1 MVMDDTLTYE
11 EAKEIY
17 STINDKLEWNDEDIV
32 GLYNDM
38 ISRAVRYAN
47 IRAGW
52 NALSRE
58 QKAAQDPSRTMAH
71 DAFIMS
77 VNIVARSEGDVG
89 TEWRKRLSDDRK
101 RIGDFACYIAL
112 FQGIEAR

>member
-1 MVMDDTLTYE
+1 MAEILTYV

-17 STINDKLEWNDEDIV
+17 DIIKDNLEWSDEDIA
-32 GLYNDM
+32 GLYRDM

-58 QKAAQDPSRTMAH
+58 QKIDQDPSRTSAH

-77 VNIVARSEGDVG
+77 VNIVARTEGSVG
-89 TEWRKRLSDDRK
+89 AEWRERLSDDRK
-101 RIGDFACYIAL
+101 RVGDFACYVAL
-112 FQGIEAR
+112 FQGIDAR

>member
-1 MVMDDTLTYE
+1 MGTVLTYE

-17 STINDKLEWNDEDIV
+17 ETISSHVDRTDEDIV

-38 ISRAVRYAN
+38 IARAVRYAN

-52 NALSRE
+52 NSLSRE
-58 QKAAQDPSRTMAH
+58 QKMEQDLSRSMAH
-71 DAFIMS
+71 DAFITS
-77 VNIVARSEGDVG
+77 VHIVARIQGSSGAKWCD
-89 TEWRKRLSDDRK
+89 RLSDDRK

>member
-1 MVMDDTLTYE
+1 MGTVLTYE

-17 STINDKLEWNDEDIV
+17 ETISSHVDRTDEDIV

-38 ISRAVRYAN
+38 IARAVRYAN

-52 NALSRE
+52 NSFSRE
-58 QKAAQDPSRTMAH
+58 QKMEQDLSRSMAH

-77 VNIVARSEGDVG
+77 TNIVARTQGSIGA
-89 TEWRKRLSDDRK
+89 EWRDRLSDDPK
-101 RIGDFACYIAL
+101 RIGDFASYIAL
-112 FQGIEAR
+112 FEGMQAR